1 MKAKYSILYY
11 IKDEKNIQLCQD
23 IKKALKFINN
33 YKVYYRLYIL
43 VSLYNFLLLY
53 LLLIFIIFRLSFLGF
68 YISRYILSS
77 LSVMYS

>member
-11 IKDEKNIQLCQD
+11 IKDEKNIQLRQN

-43 VSLYNFLLLY
+43 VNLYNFLLLY

-68 YISRYILSS
+68 CISRYILSS